1 LIFSG
6 FEMVSFQRISAFEV
20 SKARVVATQPLLSS
34 LFLVTLATVFLKCS
48 TRKKDGKEHRS
59 WSIVESRRVGRS
71 VVQRHVLYLG
81 EINDSQRA
89 AWQKSIEVFDEQ
101 QGHSRQCALFPED
114 RTLAASDTSAV
125 QVRLDQLQLSR
136 PRTWGACWLGDQLW
150 RELQLD
156 TFFAPLLGVSREGTD
171 WEKVL
176 RVLTLYRLLS
186 PGSEWRLHR
195 HWFGTTALADLL
207 DADQRLAQD
216 DTLYRGLDALLAH
229 KDALFTHLRQRW
241 SDLFA
246 AKFDVL
252 LYDLTSTYFE
262 CDVPDNEEDPRRF
275 GYSRDQRSDC
285 VQVIVALVVTPEGLP
300 LAYEMF
306 PGNTADKTTL
316 RDMLQLIQKRYGQA
330 ERIWVMDRG
339 IPTEAVLE
347 ELRRSDPKVS
357 YLVGTPKGR
366 LTKLEKELADKPW
379 QEVRS
384 QLRVKLLPQ
393 DGEVYVLAESGART
407 HKERAMRRR
416 KLKACWQRLHE
427 LQRQELT
434 RDQLLEKLGAARD
447 RAGRSV
453 AGLVKTTVSAEGK
466 LTFTLDR
473 ARLRTVRRREGRY
486 LLRTNLSAEDP
497 ELLWRCYMQLVFVE
511 EAFRTLKGDLG
522 LRPIYHHKPERI
534 QAHLFV
540 AFLAYCLSI
549 TLRQRLK
556 ALAGGLMPRVVFEKL
571 ATLQLL
577 DVRIPTTDGRE
588 LLLVRRT
595 EVDREVALL
604 LARLNLT
611 LPPQPPP
618 RISPPNTN

>member
-1 LIFSG
+1 
-6 FEMVSFQRISAFEV
+6 M
-20 SKARVVATQPLLSS
+20 
-34 LFLVTLATVFLKCS
+34 FLKCS

-89 AWQKSIEVFDEQ
+89 AWQKSIAVFDEA
-101 QGHSRQCALFPED
+101 QGQSRPCALFPED
-114 RTLAASDTSAV
+114 RTPASDTPAV

-150 RELQLD
+150 RDLQLD
-156 TFFAPLLGVSREGTD
+156 AFFAPRLGCSREGTD

-176 RVLTLYRLLS
+176 RLLTLYRLLS

-195 HWFGTTALADLL
+195 HWFGTTALSDLL
-207 DADQRLAQD
+207 DVDERHAQD
-216 DTLYRGLDALLAH
+216 DTLYRGLDGLLAH
-229 KDALFTHLRQRW
+229 KDALFAHLRQRW
-241 SDLFA
+241 SDLFGV
-246 AKFDVL
+246 KFDVL

-262 CDVPDNEEDPRRF
+262 CDVPEDEPDPRRF
-275 GYSRDQRSDC
+275 GYSRDKRSDC
-285 VQVIVALVVTPEGLP
+285 VQVVVALVVTPEGLP

-316 RDMLQLIQKRYGQA
+316 QDMLQLIQKRYGQA

-339 IPTEAVLE
+339 IPTEAVLT
-347 ELRRSDPKVS
+347 ELRQSDSQVS

-366 LTKLEKELADKPW
+366 LTKLEKELAEKPW
-379 QEVRS
+379 QEVRP

-393 DGEVYVLAESGART
+393 ADEVYVLAQSGARAG
-407 HKERAMRRR
+407 KERGMRRR
-416 KLKACWQRLHE
+416 KLKALWQRLGE
-427 LQRQELT
+427 IRQQDLT
-434 RDQLLEKLGAARD
+434 RDQRLEKLGGARD
-447 RAGRSV
+447 RAGRTVS
-453 AGLVKTTVSAEGK
+453 GLVKAEVDTEGK
-466 LTFTLDR
+466 LTFRLDR
-473 ARLRTVRRREGRY
+473 AKLRTVRGREGRY
-486 LLRTNLSAEDP
+486 LLRTNLSADNP
-497 ELLWRCYMQLVFVE
+497 ELVWRCYMQLVFVE

-534 QAHLFV
+534 EAHLFV
-540 AFLAYCLSI
+540 AFLADCLSI

-577 DVRIPTTDGRE
+577 DVRVPTTDGRE

-595 EVDREVALL
+595 EPDRDVALL
-604 LARLNLT
+604 LARLHWE

-618 RISPPNTN
+618 RISSPKAS

>member
-1 LIFSG
+1 
-6 FEMVSFQRISAFEV
+6 M
-20 SKARVVATQPLLSS
+20 
-34 LFLVTLATVFLKCS
+34 FLKCS
-48 TRKKDGKEHRS
+48 VRRKDGKEHRS
-59 WSIVESRRVGRS
+59 WSVVESRRVGRA
-71 VVQRHVLYLG
+71 VLQRHVLYLG

-101 QGHSRQCALFPED
+101 QGQSRQCALFPAD
-114 RTLAASDTSAV
+114 RTPAVSGTLAV
-125 QVRLDQLQLSR
+125 QVRLDRLQLAH

-150 RELQLD
+150 RDLQLD
-156 TFFAPLLGVSREGTD
+156 TFFAARLGWSREGTD

-195 HWFGTTALADLL
+195 HWFGPTALADLL
-207 DADQRLAQD
+207 GVDERLTQA
-216 DTLYRGLDALLAH
+216 DTLYRGLDGLLEH
-229 KDALFTHLRQRW
+229 KDALFTHLRKRW
-241 SDLFA
+241 SDLFG
-246 AKFDVL
+246 AKFDVV

-262 CDVPDNEEDPRRF
+262 CDGPEAETDPRRF
-275 GYSRDQRSDC
+275 GYSRDKRSDC
-285 VQVIVALVVTPEGLP
+285 VQVVVALVVTPDGLP

-316 RDMLQLIQKRYGQA
+316 RAMLARIQKRYGQA

-339 IPTEAVLE
+339 IPTEAVLA
-347 ELRRSDPKVS
+347 ELRQSAAKVS

-366 LTKLEKELADKPW
+366 LTQLEQALATKPW
-379 QEVRS
+379 QQVRP
-384 QLRVKLLPQ
+384 QLRVKLHPQ
-393 DGEVYVLAESGART
+393 AGEVYVLAESGARIG
-407 HKERAMRRR
+407 KERGMRRR
-416 KLKACWQRLHE
+416 KFKGYWQRLHE
-427 LQRQELT
+427 LAQQDLT
-434 RDQLLEKLGAARD
+434 RDQRLEKLGAARD
-447 RAGRSV
+447 RAGRGV
-453 AGLVKTTVSAEGK
+453 AGLVKTTVSAAGQ

-473 ARLRTVRRREGRY
+473 VRLRTLRGREGRY
-486 LLRTNLSAEDP
+486 LLRTNLSADNP

-522 LRPIYHHKPERI
+522 LRPIYHHKSERI
-534 QAHLFV
+534 EAHLFV

-571 ATLQLL
+571 AMLQLL

-595 EVDREVALL
+595 EPDRDVALL
-604 LARLNLT
+604 LARLNLQ

-618 RISPPNTN
+618 RISQPQAN

>member
-1 LIFSG
+1 
-6 FEMVSFQRISAFEV
+6 
-20 SKARVVATQPLLSS
+20 
-34 LFLVTLATVFLKCS
+34 VFLKCS

-59 WSIVESRRVGRS
+59 WSIVESRRVGRG

-101 QGHSRQCALFPED
+101 QGQSRQCALFPED
-114 RTLAASDTSAV
+114 RAPAVGDASAV
-125 QVRLDQLQLSR
+125 QVRLNQLQLSR

-156 TFFAPLLGVSREGTD
+156 TFFAGRLGVSREGTD

-176 RVLTLYRLLS
+176 RLLTLYRLLS

-207 DADQRLAQD
+207 GVDERLAQD
-216 DTLYRGLDALLAH
+216 DTLYRGLDGLLEH
-229 KDALFTHLRQRW
+229 KDALFAHLRQRW
-241 SDLFA
+241 SDLFG

-262 CDVPDNEEDPRRF
+262 CAVPAEETDPRRF
-275 GYSRDQRSDC
+275 GYSRDKRSDC

-316 RDMLQLIQKRYGQA
+316 RDMLKLIQQRHGQA

-339 IPTEAVLE
+339 IPTEAVLA
-347 ELRRSDPKVS
+347 ELRHSEPKVS

-366 LTKLEKELADKPW
+366 LTRLEKELSEKPW
-379 QEVRS
+379 QEVRP

-393 DGEVYVLAESGART
+393 AGEVYVLAESGARI

-416 KLKACWQRLHE
+416 KLHALWQRLHA
-427 LQRQELT
+427 LQQQDLT
-434 RDQLLEKLGAARD
+434 RDQRLEKLGAARD
-447 RAGRSV
+447 RAGRTV
-453 AGLVKTTVSAEGK
+453 AGLVPATVDAEGK
-466 LTFTLDR
+466 LSFRLDR
-473 ARLRTVRRREGRY
+473 NKLRALRSREGRY
-486 LLRTNLSAEDP
+486 LLRTNLSADNP

-534 QAHLFV
+534 EAHLFV

-556 ALAGGLMPRVVFEKL
+556 TLASGLMPRVVFEKL

-577 DVRIPTTDGRE
+577 DVRVPTTDGRE

-595 EVDREVALL
+595 EPERELALL

-618 RISPPNTN
+618 RISLPNAN

>member
-1 LIFSG
+1 
-6 FEMVSFQRISAFEV
+6 M
-20 SKARVVATQPLLSS
+20 
-34 LFLVTLATVFLKCS
+34 FLKCS

-89 AWQKSIEVFDEQ
+89 AWQKSIAVFDEE
-101 QGHSRQCALFPED
+101 QGQSRQCALFPED
-114 RTLAASDTSAV
+114 RTPASDTPTV
-125 QVRLDQLQLSR
+125 QVRLDELQLSR

-156 TFFAPLLGVSREGTD
+156 TFFAPLLGCSREGTD

-176 RVLTLYRLLS
+176 RLLTLYRLLS

-207 DADQRLAQD
+207 GVDERHAQD
-216 DTLYRGLDALLAH
+216 DTLYRGLDGLLEH
-229 KDALFTHLRQRW
+229 KDALFAHLRQRW
-241 SDLFA
+241 SDLFG

-262 CDVPDNEEDPRRF
+262 CDVPADELDPRRF
-275 GYSRDQRSDC
+275 GYSRDKRSDC

-300 LAYEMF
+300 LACEMF

-339 IPTEAVLE
+339 LPTEAVLT
-347 ELRRSDPKVS
+347 ELRQGDSKVS

-366 LTKLEKELADKPW
+366 LTKLERELSEKPW
-379 QEVRS
+379 QEVRP

-393 DGEVYVLAESGART
+393 AGEVYVLAESGARAG
-407 HKERAMRRR
+407 KERGMRRR
-416 KLKACWQRLHE
+416 KLKALWHRLGE
-427 LQRQELT
+427 IQRQDLT
-434 RDQLLEKLGAARD
+434 RDQRLEKLGGARD
-447 RAGRSV
+447 RAGRAVS
-453 AGLVKTTVSAEGK
+453 GLVKAEVDTEGK
-466 LTFTLDR
+466 LTFSLDR
-473 ARLRTVRRREGRY
+473 TRLRTMRGREGRY
-486 LLRTNLSAEDP
+486 LLRTNLSADNP

-534 QAHLFV
+534 EAHLFV

-571 ATLQLL
+571 AMVQLL
-577 DVRIPTTDGRE
+577 DVRVPTTDGRE

-595 EVDREVALL
+595 EPDRDVALL
-604 LARLNLT
+604 LARLNLE

-618 RISPPNTN
+618 RIGPPKAS

>member
-1 LIFSG
+1 
-6 FEMVSFQRISAFEV
+6 M
-20 SKARVVATQPLLSS
+20 
-34 LFLVTLATVFLKCS
+34 FLKCS
-48 TRKKDGKEHRS
+48 TRKQDGKEHRS

-89 AWQKSIEVFDEQ
+89 AWQKSIAVFDEE
-101 QGHSRQCALFPED
+101 QGQSRQCALFPED
-114 RTLAASDTSAV
+114 RTPAASDTPAV

-150 RELQLD
+150 RDLQLD
-156 TFFAPLLGVSREGTD
+156 TFFAPRLGCSREGTD

-176 RVLTLYRLLS
+176 RLLTLYRLLS

-207 DADQRLAQD
+207 GVDERHAQD
-216 DTLYRGLDALLAH
+216 DTLYRGLDGLIEH
-229 KDALFTHLRQRW
+229 KDALFAHLRQRW
-241 SDLFA
+241 SDLFG

-262 CDVPDNEEDPRRF
+262 CDVPADEQDPRRF
-275 GYSRDQRSDC
+275 GYSRDKRSDC

-306 PGNTADKTTL
+306 PGSTADKTTL
-316 RDMLQLIQKRYGQA
+316 RDMLKLIQKRYGQA

-339 IPTEAVLE
+339 IPTEAVLT
-347 ELRRSDPKVS
+347 ELRQSDSKVS

-366 LTKLEKELADKPW
+366 LTKLEKELAEKPW
-379 QEVRS
+379 QEVRP

-393 DGEVYVLAESGART
+393 GDEVYVLAESGARAG
-407 HKERAMRRR
+407 KERGMRRR
-416 KLKACWQRLHE
+416 KLKALWQRLGE
-427 LQRQELT
+427 IQQQDLT
-434 RDQLLEKLGAARD
+434 RDQRLEKLGGARD
-447 RAGRSV
+447 RAGRAV
-453 AGLVKTTVSAEGK
+453 AGLVKAGVDTEGK
-466 LTFTLDR
+466 LTFSLDR
-473 ARLRTVRRREGRY
+473 AKLRTVRGREGRY
-486 LLRTNLSAEDP
+486 LLRTNLSADNP

-534 QAHLFV
+534 EAHLFV

-549 TLRQRLK
+549 TLRQRLN
-556 ALAGGLMPRVVFEKL
+556 ALTGGLMPRVVFEKL
-571 ATLQLL
+571 ALVQLL
-577 DVRIPTTDGRE
+577 DVRVPTTDGRE

-595 EVDREVALL
+595 EPDREVALL
-604 LARLNLT
+604 LARLNVQ

-618 RISPPNTN
+618 RIGPPKAS

>member
-1 LIFSG
+1 
-6 FEMVSFQRISAFEV
+6 M
-20 SKARVVATQPLLSS
+20 
-34 LFLVTLATVFLKCS
+34 FLKCS

-59 WSIVESRRVGRS
+59 WSIVESRRVGRG

-101 QGHSRQCALFPED
+101 QGQARQCALFPED
-114 RTLAASDTSAV
+114 RIPAADAAFAV
-125 QVRLDQLQLSR
+125 QVRLNQLQLSR

-156 TFFAPLLGVSREGTD
+156 TFFAGRLGVSREGTD

-207 DADQRLAQD
+207 GVDERHAQD
-216 DTLYRGLDALLAH
+216 DTLYRGLDGLLAH
-229 KDALFTHLRQRW
+229 KDALFGHLRRRW
-241 SDLFA
+241 SDLFG

-262 CDVPDNEEDPRRF
+262 CDVPEDETDPRRF
-275 GYSRDQRSDC
+275 GYSRDKRSDC

-316 RDMLQLIQKRYGQA
+316 RDMLALIQKRYGSA

-347 ELRRSDPKVS
+347 ELRRSDAKVS

-366 LTKLEKELADKPW
+366 LTRLEKQLSEKPW
-379 QEVRS
+379 HEVRP

-393 DGEVYVLAESGART
+393 GGEIYVLAESGDRS

-416 KLKACWQRLHE
+416 KLKRLWQRLHE
-427 LQRQELT
+427 LQQQDLT
-434 RDQLLEKLGAARD
+434 RDQRLEKLGAARD
-447 RAGRSV
+447 RAGRGV
-453 AGLVKTTVSAEGK
+453 AGLVQTAVDAEGK

-473 ARLRTVRRREGRY
+473 KKLRTVRGREGRY
-486 LLRTNLSAEDP
+486 LLRTNLSADNP

-534 QAHLFV
+534 EAHLFV

-577 DVRIPTTDGRE
+577 DVRVPTTDGRE

-595 EVDREVALL
+595 EPDRDVALL

-618 RISPPNTN
+618 RISTPKAN

>member
-1 LIFSG
+1 
-6 FEMVSFQRISAFEV
+6 VRA
-20 SKARVVATQPLLSS
+20 LS
-34 LFLVTLATVFLKCS
+34 
-48 TRKKDGKEHRS
+48 RGPHP
-59 WSIVESRRVGRS
+59 GR
-71 VVQRHVLYLG
+71 QRHPGRAGLG
-81 EINDSQRA
+81 
-89 AWQKSIEVFDEQ
+89 
-101 QGHSRQCALFPED
+101 C
-114 RTLAASDTSAV
+114 
-125 QVRLDQLQLSR
+125 
-136 PRTWGACWLGDQLW
+136 
-150 RELQLD
+150 
-156 TFFAPLLGVSREGTD
+156 SREGTD

-176 RVLTLYRLLS
+176 RLLTLYRLLS

-207 DADQRLAQD
+207 DVDERHAQD
-216 DTLYRGLDALLAH
+216 DTLYRGLDGLLEH
-229 KDALFTHLRQRW
+229 KDGLFAHLRQRW
-241 SDLFA
+241 SDLFGA
-246 AKFDVL
+246 QFDVL

-262 CDVPDNEEDPRRF
+262 CDVPADETDPRRF
-275 GYSRDQRSDC
+275 GYSRDKRSDC

-316 RDMLQLIQKRYGQA
+316 RDMLKLIQTRYGQA

-339 IPTEAVLE
+339 IPTEAVLA
-347 ELRRSDPKVS
+347 ELRQGDSKVS

-366 LTKLEKELADKPW
+366 LTTLEKELAGKPW
-379 QEVRS
+379 QEVRP

-393 DGEVYVLAESGART
+393 EDEVYVLAESGART

-416 KLKACWQRLHE
+416 KLKALWQRLGE
-427 LQRQELT
+427 IQQQDLT
-434 RDQLLEKLGAARD
+434 RDQRLEKLGGARD
-447 RAGRSV
+447 RAGRAV
-453 AGLVKTTVSAEGK
+453 AGLVKAEVNAAGK
-466 LTFTLDR
+466 LTFSLDR
-473 ARLRTVRRREGRY
+473 ARLQTVRRREGRY
-486 LLRTNLSAEDP
+486 LLRTNLSADQP

-534 QAHLFV
+534 EAHLFV

-571 ATLQLL
+571 AALQLL
-577 DVRIPTTDGRE
+577 DVRVPTTDGRE

-595 EVDREVALL
+595 EPDREVALL
-604 LARLNLT
+604 LARLNLE

-618 RISPPNTN
+618 RISPSKPN

>member
-1 LIFSG
+1 
-6 FEMVSFQRISAFEV
+6 M
-20 SKARVVATQPLLSS
+20 
-34 LFLVTLATVFLKCS
+34 FLKCS
-48 TRKKDGKEHRS
+48 TRRKDGKEHRS
-59 WSIVESRRVGRS
+59 WSIVESRRLGRS

-81 EINDSQRA
+81 EINDSQRV
-89 AWQKSIEVFDEQ
+89 AWQKAVAVFDEQ
-101 QGHSRQCALFPED
+101 DGQTRQCVLFPED
-114 RTLAASDTSAV
+114 RPPPAGDTPAV
-125 QVRLDQLQLSR
+125 QVRLDGLQLSR

-156 TFFAPLLGVSREGTD
+156 TFFAPRLGRSREGTD

-176 RVLTLYRLLS
+176 RLLTLYRLLS

-195 HWFGTTALADLL
+195 HWFGATALADLL
-207 DADQRLAQD
+207 DVDERAAQD
-216 DTLYRGLDALLAH
+216 DTLYRGLDGLLAH
-229 KDALFTHLRQRW
+229 KDALFTHLRGRW
-241 SDLFA
+241 SDLFG

-262 CDVPDNEEDPRRF
+262 CDAPDNEADPRRF
-275 GYSRDQRSDC
+275 GYSRDKRSDC

-300 LAYEMF
+300 LAYEML

-316 RDMLQLIQKRYGQA
+316 RDMLKIIQKRYGSA

-339 IPTEAVLE
+339 VPTEAVLAQ
-347 ELRRSDPKVS
+347 LRQSDPKVS

-366 LTKLEKELADKPW
+366 LTKLEKQLAQRPW
-379 QEVRS
+379 QEVRPH
-384 QLRVKLLPQ
+384 LRVKLLPQ
-393 DGEVYVLAESGART
+393 EGEVYVLAQSAART
-407 HKERAMRRR
+407 DKERAIRRR
-416 KLKACWQRLHE
+416 KLKRYWQRLHQLRE
-427 LQRQELT
+427 QDLA

-447 RAGRSV
+447 RAGRV
-453 AGLVKTTVSAEGK
+453 AAGLVNVTVSVDGQI
-466 LTFTLDR
+466 TFALNR
-473 ARLRTVRRREGRY
+473 AKLRTVRGREGRY
-486 LLRTNLSAEDP
+486 LLRTNLGADDP

-522 LRPIYHHKPERI
+522 LRPIFHHRSDRI
-534 QAHLFV
+534 EAHLFV

-571 ATLQLL
+571 AALQLL
-577 DVRIPTTDGRE
+577 DVRVPTTDGRE

-595 EVDREVALL
+595 EPNRDVALL

-618 RISPPNTN
+618 RIGPAKTR

>member
-1 LIFSG
+1 
-6 FEMVSFQRISAFEV
+6 M
-20 SKARVVATQPLLSS
+20 
-34 LFLVTLATVFLKCS
+34 FLKCS

-59 WSIVESRRVGRS
+59 WSIVESRRVGRG
-71 VVQRHVLYLG
+71 VGQRHVLYLG

-101 QGHSRQCALFPED
+101 QGQARQCALFPED
-114 RTLAASDTSAV
+114 RIPAADDAFAV
-125 QVRLDQLQLSR
+125 QVRLNQLQLSR

-156 TFFAPLLGVSREGTD
+156 TFFAPRLGVSREGTD

-176 RVLTLYRLLS
+176 RVLALYRLLS

-207 DADQRLAQD
+207 GVDDRHAQD
-216 DTLYRGLDALLAH
+216 DTLYRGLDGLLAH
-229 KDALFTHLRQRW
+229 KDALFAHLRGRW
-241 SDLFA
+241 NDLFG

-262 CDVPDNEEDPRRF
+262 CDAPDDQTDPRRF
-275 GYSRDQRSDC
+275 GYSRDKRSDC

-316 RDMLQLIQKRYGQA
+316 RDMLALIQKRYGQA

-347 ELRRSDPKVS
+347 ELRRGDAKVS

-366 LTKLEKELADKPW
+366 LTKLEKELSEKPW
-379 QEVRS
+379 QEVRP
-384 QLRVKLLPQ
+384 QLRVKLLPR
-393 DGEVYVLAESGART
+393 DGEVYVLAQSGART
-407 HKERAMRRR
+407 AKERAMRRR
-416 KLKACWQRLHE
+416 KLKLLWHRLHE
-427 LQRQELT
+427 LQQQNLT
-434 RDQLLEKLGAARD
+434 RDQRLEKLGAARD
-447 RAGRSV
+447 RAGRGV
-453 AGLVKTTVSAEGK
+453 AGLVKTAVDAQGN
-466 LTFTLDR
+466 LTLSLDR
-473 ARLRTVRRREGRY
+473 NKLRNVRHREGRY
-486 LLRTNLSAEDP
+486 LLRTNLSADNP

-577 DVRIPTTDGRE
+577 DVRVPTTDGRE

-595 EVDREVALL
+595 EPDRDVALL
-604 LARLNLT
+604 LSRLNLP

-618 RISPPNTN
+618 RIRPPKAT

>member
-1 LIFSG
+1 
-6 FEMVSFQRISAFEV
+6 M
-20 SKARVVATQPLLSS
+20 
-34 LFLVTLATVFLKCS
+34 FLKCS

-59 WSIVESRRVGRS
+59 WSIVESRRVGRG

-101 QGHSRQCALFPED
+101 AGQARQCALFPED
-114 RTLAASDTSAV
+114 RTPASGDASAV
-125 QVRLDQLQLSR
+125 QVRLNQLQLSR

-156 TFFAPLLGVSREGTD
+156 TFFATRLGVSREGTH

-176 RVLTLYRLLS
+176 RVLSLYRLLS

-207 DADQRLAQD
+207 GVDDRIAQD
-216 DTLYRGLDALLAH
+216 DTLYRGLDTLLEH

-241 SDLFA
+241 SDLFG

-262 CDVPDNEEDPRRF
+262 CAVPAEQSDPRRF
-275 GYSRDQRSDC
+275 GYSRDKRSDC
-285 VQVIVALVVTPEGLP
+285 VQVIVALVVTPEGLT

-316 RDMLQLIQKRYGQA
+316 RDMLKLIQQRYGEA

-339 IPTEAVLE
+339 IPTEAVLS
-347 ELRRSDPKVS
+347 ELRQSDPKVS

-366 LTKLEKELADKPW
+366 LTKLEAALSELPW
-379 QEVRS
+379 QEVRP
-384 QLRVKLLPQ
+384 QLRVKLLAQ
-393 DGEVYVLAESGART
+393 AGEVYVLAESGARIQ
-407 HKERAMRRR
+407 KERAMRRR
-416 KLKACWQRLHE
+416 KLRALWQRLGE
-427 LQRQELT
+427 IQCQDLA
-434 RDQLLEKLGAARD
+434 RDQCLEKLGGARD
-447 RAGRSV
+447 RAGRAV
-453 AGLVKTTVSAEGK
+453 AGLVPATVDAAGK
-466 LTFTLDR
+466 LTFRLDR
-473 ARLRTVRRREGRY
+473 HKLRAMRQREGRY
-486 LLRTNLSAEDP
+486 LLRSNLSADNP
-497 ELLWRCYMQLVFVE
+497 QLLWRCYMQLVFVE

-522 LRPIYHHKPERI
+522 LRPIYHSKPERI
-534 QAHLFV
+534 EAHLFV

-571 ATLQLL
+571 ASLQLL
-577 DVRIPTTDGRE
+577 DVRVPTTDGRE

-595 EVDREVALL
+595 EPDRDVALL
-604 LARLNLT
+604 LARLQLT

-618 RISPPNTN
+618 RISPPKAN

>member
-1 LIFSG
+1 
-6 FEMVSFQRISAFEV
+6 M
-20 SKARVVATQPLLSS
+20 
-34 LFLVTLATVFLKCS
+34 FLKCS

-59 WSIVESRRVGRS
+59 WSIVESRRIGRS

-101 QGHSRQCALFPED
+101 QGGSRQCALFPQD
-114 RTLAASDTSAV
+114 RTPANTDTPAV
-125 QVRLDQLQLSR
+125 QVRLDQLQLCR

-150 RELQLD
+150 RDLQLD

-207 DADQRLAQD
+207 DADPRLAQD
-216 DTLYRGLDALLAH
+216 DTLYRGLDGLLEH
-229 KDALFTHLRQRW
+229 KDALFTHLRGRW
-241 SDLFA
+241 SDLFGV
-246 AKFDVL
+246 KFDVL

-262 CDVPDNEEDPRRF
+262 CDVPADETDPRRF
-275 GYSRDQRSDC
+275 GYSRDRRSDC

-316 RDMLQLIQKRYGQA
+316 RDMLKLIQMRYGSA

-347 ELRRSDPKVS
+347 ELRQSDPKVG

-366 LTKLEKELADKPW
+366 LTKLEKELAQKPW
-379 QEVRS
+379 QEVRP
-384 QLRVKLLPQ
+384 QLRVKLLAQ

-407 HKERAMRRR
+407 EKERAMRRR
-416 KLKACWQRLHE
+416 QLKALWQRLGE
-427 LQRQELT
+427 IQQQDLT
-434 RDQLLEKLGAARD
+434 RDQRLEKLGAARD
-447 RAGRSV
+447 RAGQ
-453 AGLVKTTVSAEGK
+453 
-466 LTFTLDR
+466 LTLRLDR
-473 ARLRTVRRREGRY
+473 AKLRTVRRREGRY
-486 LLRTNLSAEDP
+486 LLRTNLSAADP
-497 ELLWRCYMQLVFVE
+497 ELVWRCYMQLVFVE

-534 QAHLFV
+534 EAHLFV

-577 DVRIPTTDGRE
+577 DVRVPTTDGRE

-595 EVDREVALL
+595 EPDRDVALL

-618 RISPPNTN
+618 RISPPKTN

>member
-1 LIFSG
+1 
-6 FEMVSFQRISAFEV
+6 M
-20 SKARVVATQPLLSS
+20 
-34 LFLVTLATVFLKCS
+34 FLKCS

-59 WSIVESRRVGRS
+59 WSIVESRRIGRG

-89 AWQKSIEVFDEQ
+89 AWQKSIEVFDEA
-101 QGHSRQCALFPED
+101 QGQSRQCVFFSED
-114 RTLAASDTSAV
+114 RNLAADDASAV
-125 QVRLDQLQLSR
+125 QVRLNQLQLSR

-150 RELQLD
+150 RELNLD
-156 TFFAPLLGVSREGTD
+156 TFFAPRLGVSREGTD

-195 HWFGTTALADLL
+195 HWFDTTALADLL
-207 DADQRLAQD
+207 GGDDRLAQD
-216 DTLYRGLDALLAH
+216 DTLYRGLDGLLGH
-229 KDALFTHLRQRW
+229 KDALFAHLRERW
-241 SDLFA
+241 SDLFG

-262 CDVPDNEEDPRRF
+262 CDVPADETDPRRF
-275 GYSRDQRSDC
+275 GYSRDKRSDC

-316 RDMLQLIQKRYGQA
+316 RDLLKLIQKRYGQA

-347 ELRRSDPKVS
+347 ELRRGDPKVS

-366 LTKLEKELADKPW
+366 LTKLERELAEKPW
-379 QEVRS
+379 QQVRE

-393 DGEVYVLAESGART
+393 DGEVYVLAQSGART

-416 KLKACWQRLHE
+416 KLQALWRRLHE
-427 LQRQELT
+427 LQQQDLT

-447 RAGRSV
+447 RAGRGV
-453 AGLVKTTVSAEGK
+453 AGLEQTTENAEGK
-466 LTFTLDR
+466 LTFSLDR
-473 ARLRTVRRREGRY
+473 NKLRTVRSREGRY
-486 LLRTNLSAEDP
+486 LLRTNLSADNP

-511 EAFRTLKGDLG
+511 ETFRTLKGDLG

-534 QAHLFV
+534 EAHLFV

-556 ALAGGLMPRVVFEKL
+556 ALAGGLMPRVVLEKL

-577 DVRIPTTDGRE
+577 DVRVPTTDGRE

-595 EVDREVALL
+595 EPDRDVALL
-604 LARLNLT
+604 LTRLSLT
-611 LPPQPPP
+611 MPPQPPP
-618 RISPPNTN
+618 CISTPKAIWRRRSVAAGCGFHLLHRR

>member
-1 LIFSG
+1 
-6 FEMVSFQRISAFEV
+6 M
-20 SKARVVATQPLLSS
+20 
-34 LFLVTLATVFLKCS
+34 FLKCS
-48 TRKKDGKEHRS
+48 KRTKDGKEHRS
-59 WSIVESRRVGRS
+59 WAIVESRRVGRR

-89 AWQKSIEVFDEQ
+89 AWQKSIAVFDEQ
-101 QGHSRQCALFPED
+101 QGQARQCALFPED
-114 RTLAASDTSAV
+114 RQPAAETTTAV
-125 QVRLDQLQLSR
+125 QVRLHQLQLTR

-150 RELQLD
+150 RDLQLD
-156 TFFAPLLGVSREGTD
+156 TFFAGRLGVSRAGTD

-207 DADQRLAQD
+207 GGDERLAQD
-216 DTLYRGLDALLAH
+216 DTLYRGLDGLLDH
-229 KDALFTHLRQRW
+229 KDALFAHLRQRW
-241 SDLFA
+241 SDLFGV
-246 AKFDVL
+246 KFDVL

-262 CDVPDNEEDPRRF
+262 CDVPTDEADPRRF
-275 GYSRDQRSDC
+275 GYSRDKRSDC
-285 VQVIVALVVTPEGLP
+285 VQVVVALVVTPEGLP

-316 RDMLQLIQKRYGQA
+316 RDMLQRIQQRYGQA

-347 ELRRSDPKVS
+347 ELRQSDPKVS

-366 LTKLEKELADKPW
+366 LTQLEQELAAKPW
-379 QEVRS
+379 QAVRP

-393 DGEVYVLAESGART
+393 DGEVYVLAHSGART
-407 HKERAMRRR
+407 AKECAMRQR
-416 KLKACWQRLHE
+416 KLRALWARLQD
-427 LQRQELT
+427 LQAQDLT
-434 RDQLLEKLGAARD
+434 RDQRLQKVGAARD
-447 RAGRSV
+447 RAGRAV
-453 AGLVKTTVSAEGK
+453 ASLVHCTVDAEGQ
-466 LTFTLDR
+466 LTFRLDR
-473 ARLRTVRRREGRY
+473 QKLRRVRRREGRY
-486 LLRTNLSAEDP
+486 LLRTNLSADNP
-497 ELLWRCYMQLVFVE
+497 ELLWRCYMQLVSVE

-534 QAHLFV
+534 EAHLFV

-556 ALAGGLMPRVVFEKL
+556 ALAGGLMPRVVLEKL

-577 DVRIPTTDGRE
+577 DVRVPTTDGRE

-595 EVDREVALL
+595 EPDRDVALL
-604 LARLNLT
+604 LARLQLT

-618 RISPPNTN
+618 RITAPQAR